1 MFTPSLRFSE
11 IHVPKGVVFSLGIFE
26 FMYEWWGGT
35 QNGATWFAL
44 RVKLIASFS
53 ALAEL
58 ISSFSALALWFVF
71 RFLLSL
77 GPLYF

>member
-11 IHVPKGVVFSLGIFE
+11 IHAPKGVVFSPGIFE
-26 FMYEWWGGT
+26 FIYELRGVK
-35 QNGATWFAL
+35 QNGATWFAP
-44 RVKLIASFS
+44 RVKVASI
-53 ALAEL
+53 AEL

-71 RFLLSL
+71 RFLLSF

>member
-11 IHVPKGVVFSLGIFE
+11 IHAPKGIVFPQGIFE
-26 FMYEWWGGT
+26 FIYELWWVK
-35 QNGATWFAL
+35 QNGATWIAP
-44 RVKLIASFS
+44 RVKVASI
-53 ALAEL
+53 AEL